1 MNYTLYILGMILKLI
16 VALILIILIIMSF
29 IRAYQYDKKEWQI
42 KNSRVK
48 KVDTKLRLKKVKG
61 VKNESIRNRKI
72 F

>member
-16 VALILIILIIMSF
+16 VALILMILIIAAF
-29 IRAYQYDKKEWQI
+29 IRAYQYDKKEWQK

-61 VKNESIRNRKI
+61 VKNESIRNRKTL
-72 F
+72 

>member
-16 VALILIILIIMSF
+16 VALILMILIIMSF
-29 IRAYQYDKKEWQI
+29 IRTYQYDKKEWQI

-72 F
+72 L

>member
-16 VALILIILIIMSF
+16 VALILMILIIAAF

-72 F
+72 L

>member
-16 VALILIILIIMSF
+16 VALILMILIIMSF

-72 F
+72 L

>member
-1 MNYTLYILGMILKLI
+1 MNYTLYIFEMILKLI
-16 VALILIILIIMSF
+16 VALILMILIIVAF
-29 IRAYQYDKKEWQI
+29 IRTYQFDKKEWQI

-72 F
+72 L